1 MALKETGCLVDIV
14 CPDGHPVTK
23 TSAAHRTYSFN
34 GLRPLGSF
42 SKATIASKPDLLIP
56 CDDLAT
62 ILLYKLYR
70 QSLARNLDQM
80 VRILKISLGNLS
92 TQAVCCSRVQ
102 LIELA
107 AALGIRSADTAA
119 VTSTEAFRDWL
130 AKFGLPAVLK
140 ADGTSGGVGVRVVST
155 REEAER
161 AFKRLSAPP
170 LVLRAAKR
178 AVVDFDLNL
187 VAPCVRRQ
195 RSMVS
200 IQRFIKGREA
210 TSTIVSWQGSVLAN
224 LSFEVLRTWE
234 ARGPATV
241 VQSIHNREMFEAAE
255 LLARRLNLSGIYGFD
270 FVLQD
275 ATEYPYLIEMNSR
288 ATQTSHLALGPGR
301 DLAAAIYAAVSEEP
315 IANRKMI
322 TDRDVIALFPAEWK
336 NAPTSPFLIS
346 GYHDVPWSE
355 PALVKAC
362 ILERPRRAEW
372 MSSMGWTDSREV
384 VSQCAPQTQQPLVND
399 DGAPVNVG
407 SPHA

>member
-14 CPDGHPVTK
+14 CPNGHPVTK
-23 TSAAHRTYSFN
+23 TSAAHLTTSFN

-42 SKATIASKPDLLIP
+42 SKAIVASKPDLLIP

-62 ILLYKLYR
+62 LLLYKLYSE
-70 QSLARNLDQM
+70 SLARNQDQI
-80 VRILKISLGNLS
+80 VRILEISLGNLS
-92 TQAVCCSRVQ
+92 TQAICCSRVQ
-102 LIELA
+102 LMGLA

-119 VTSTEAFRDWL
+119 VTSTEAVRDWL

-140 ADGTSGGVGVRVVST
+140 ADGTSGGRGVSVVST
-155 REEAER
+155 REEAEK
-161 AFKRLSAPP
+161 AFERLSAPP
-170 LVLRAAKR
+170 LILRAAKR

-187 VAPCVRRQ
+187 VAPCVLRQ
-195 RSMVS
+195 RSRVS

-210 TSTIVSWQGSVLAN
+210 TGTIVSWQGRVLAN

-234 ARGPATV
+234 ARGPAAV
-241 VQSIHNREMFEAAE
+241 LQSTHNREMFEAAE
-255 LLARRLNLSGIYGFD
+255 LLARRLNLSGIFGFD

-275 ATEYPYLIEMNSR
+275 ATEDPYLIEMNSR

-301 DLAAAIYAAVSEEP
+301 DLPAAIYSAVSGEP
-315 IANRKMI
+315 IANREKI
-322 TDRDVIALFPAEWK
+322 TDRNVIALFPAEWK

-362 ILERPRRAEW
+362 ILERPRRAKR
-372 MSSMGWTDSREV
+372 MSSMGWIDSREV
-384 VSQCAPQTQQPLVND
+384 VSQCAPQTRQPLAND
-399 DGAPVNVG
+399 HGVAVKPG
-407 SPHA
+407 SKT